1 MKRIDAKLW
10 LLLVLVVPLCGNTCT
25 FHSTS
30 NNGALR
36 IAVCVPSSP
45 ACFDPGTHL
54 PPDETDTDTTGI
66 GGQSRTASQ
75 PTTSIDQ
82 AIRTASS
89 NHTAASLGADA
100 HSTGL
105 ELQAGGLEVASQSEP
120 VPALG
125 SLSIAVL
132 LTLVGGTAFRKL
144 RSATVSA

>member
-45 ACFDPGTHL
+45 ACFDPGTHP

-66 GGQSRTASQ
+66 GGQSGIASQ
-75 PTTSIDQ
+75 PSTSIDQ

-89 NHTAASLGADA
+89 HDTAAYIGLDT
-100 HSTGL
+100 HSTGF

-125 SLSIAVL
+125 SLSIAIL
-132 LTLVGGTAFRKL
+132 LALVAGTAFWKL
-144 RSATVSA
+144 RSATAST